1 MNTPEHLIMVSDE
14 EGKSVICKLDHEC
27 SESVCWEDNYEKNPR
42 KFKDLSGHERSSCK
56 VLVGD
61 IFP

>member
-1 MNTPEHLIMVSDE
+1 MNTSEHLIVVSDE
-14 EGKSVICKLDHEC
+14 EGRSVICNLDNEC
-27 SESVCWEDNYEKNPR
+27 SESVCWGDNYGKNPR
-42 KFKDLSGHERSSCK
+42 KFKDLSEHERSSCK